1 MKRRQL
7 LRMIGAVAAGFGICS
22 LTLGSTDVDRP
33 NILWITAEDMSLTLG
48 CYGDVYAHT
57 PNIDQF
63 AREGVRYTQAFAVAP
78 VCTPARSTLIT
89 GIFASS
95 LGTQHLRG
103 TVPLSSGMKG
113 YPQIM
118 REAGYYCTNNVKE
131 DYNFVTPGSFWD
143 GSSADAHWRQGPRGK
158 PFFSVFNFMTTHQ
171 SRTRYEA
178 DELEKRNR
186 ALPSEARHDPKRVP
200 LPPYYPDTPKVRT
213 NVAAFY
219 TQVTL
224 MDRQVGEILS
234 QLQADGFADN
244 TIVFFYSDHGSGLP
258 RGKRWLHESGLKVPL
273 IIRFPPKY
281 EYLAPSA
288 AGTTTDRLTSFV
300 DFPPTVLSL
309 AGIKAPDAMQ
319 GNPFLGSF
327 TSEERQFVIGIRDR
341 IDEVLELS
349 RSIHDGRFQYI
360 RNFMPHRPRMQY
372 SFFSERTPIR
382 QEIRRLSREGKL
394 TGDQAWLMAPNTPV
408 DELYDLANDPQEMN
422 NLAGRPERTKR
433 VERMKRTLF
442 DWMLET
448 RDLSLLH
455 ENDML
460 ERANG
465 SMPYEFARDERIYPI
480 ERILAVASKVGEGN
494 HYLSDFSRALGDA
507 DPGVRYWG
515 ATGLAVLGEESRPAR
530 AALSKALEDRKS
542 WVRFAA
548 AEACCHIGLEQAAV
562 KILADGLQLRNIKE
576 NLHAAQILLAVA
588 EKARPAMPQMR
599 QAIIKAK
606 DLQDHGWYMREVLSH
621 LVEQLEGRP

>member
-1 MKRRQL
+1 MHKRRFS
-7 LRMIGAVAAGFGICS
+7 RIIRAVALAIGICS
-22 LTLGSTDVDRP
+22 LTLGATDADRP

-48 CYGDVYAHT
+48 CYGDAYAHT
-57 PNIDQF
+57 PHIDQF

-103 TVPLSSGMKG
+103 TVPLSARIKG
-113 YPQIM
+113 YSQIM
-118 REAGYYCTNNVKE
+118 RESGYYCTNSVKE
-131 DYNFVTPGSFWD
+131 DYNFVTPATFWD
-143 GSSADAHWRQGPRGK
+143 ESSDTAHWRKGPKGK

-178 DELEKRNR
+178 DELETRNR
-186 ALPSEARHDPKRVP
+186 ALPGEARHDPKRVP

-224 MDRQVGEILS
+224 MDRQVGEILK
-234 QLQADGFADN
+234 QLEADGLADN

-273 IIRFPPKY
+273 IIRFPKMH
-281 EYLAPSA
+281 EHLAPSA

-319 GNPFLGSF
+319 GKPFLGAYASQ
-327 TSEERQFVIGIRDR
+327 EREFIIGIRDR

-349 RSIHDGRFQYI
+349 RSVHDGRFQYI

-408 DELYDLANDPQEMN
+408 DELYDLTNDPQEMK

-465 SMPYEFARDERIYPI
+465 SMPYEFAKDDRIYPI
-480 ERILAVASKVGEGN
+480 KRILAVASKVGEGN

-507 DPGVRYWG
+507 DAGVRYWG

-562 KILADGLQLRNIKE
+562 KILAEGLQLRNIKE